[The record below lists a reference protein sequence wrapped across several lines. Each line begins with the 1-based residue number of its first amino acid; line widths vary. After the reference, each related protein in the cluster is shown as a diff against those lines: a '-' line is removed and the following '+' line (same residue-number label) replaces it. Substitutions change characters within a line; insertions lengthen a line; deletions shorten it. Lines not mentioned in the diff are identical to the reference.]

1 MGSAISRRD
10 FLGGGV
16 GISALTAMGAAGVRP
31 AQAAFPER
39 GITVVVPYTAGG
51 GSDISARL
59 LAKDLEPILGRP
71 VTVEN
76 RAGGGGWIGWGSLA
90 ASNPDGYTIGY
101 VNAPSIFAGYLDRSI
116 AGGAR
121 KENLESFTPLI
132 NHVVDYN
139 LWAVKNDSKYQTL
152 ADVIE
157 DGKKRPAQITFTGGG
172 YGTDDHIALL
182 GIEAATGA
190 KFSIVHFRGTAEG
203 KTAALGGHIDIM
215 AVNVSEVAEDVKN
228 GQIRVLGVMSPT
240 RSKFM
245 PNAPTFREQGHDQIW
260 AVSRGIAG
268 PAGLPKD
275 VEATLVTALEKAIM
289 LPEHR
294 SKAEALALDP
304 TPIKGDAYRKFLKDN
319 EQATKKLMNW

>member
-1 MGSAISRRD
+1 MGSTISRRG
-10 FLGGGV
+10 FLGASAGA
-16 GISALTAMGAAGVRP
+16 SALTAMGMTGIRP
-31 AQAAFPER
+31 AHAAFPER
-39 GITVVVPYTAGG
+39 GIIVVVPYSAGG

-59 LAKDLEPILGRP
+59 LARDLEPIVGQP

-90 ASNPDGYTIGY
+90 AAKPDGYTIGY
-101 VNAPSIFAGYLDRSI
+101 INAPSIFAGYLDRSI

-139 LWAVKNDSKYQTL
+139 LWAVKNDSKYRTVQ
-152 ADVIE
+152 DVIE
-157 DGKKRPAQITFTGGG
+157 DGKKRPGEITFTGGG

-182 GIEAATGA
+182 GIEASTGA
-190 KFSIVHFRGTAEG
+190 KFSIVHFRGTSEG

-228 GQIRVLGVMSPT
+228 GSIRVLGVMSPE

-245 PNAPTFREQGHDQIW
+245 PNAPTFREQGMNEVW

-275 VEATLVTALEKAIM
+275 VETSLIAALEKAIN
-289 LPEHR
+289 LPAHR

-304 TPIKGDAYRKFLKDN
+304 SPTKGEAYRKFLKDN

>member
-1 MGSAISRRD
+1 MVSGISRRG
-10 FLGGGV
+10 FLG
-16 GISALTAMGAAGVRP
+16 ATAAASAAGFSGIRS
-31 AQAAFPER
+31 AHAAFPER
-39 GITVVVPYTAGG
+39 GLVVIVPYSAGG

-59 LAKDLEPILGRP
+59 LAKDLEPIVGHP

-76 RAGGGGWIGWGSLA
+76 RAGGGGWIGWGGLA
-90 ASNPDGYTIGY
+90 AAKPDGYTIGY

-139 LWAVKNDSKYQTL
+139 LWAVKNDSKYKTV

-157 DGKKRPAQITFTGGG
+157 DGKKRPNTITFTGGG

-190 KFSIVHFRGTAEG
+190 KFSIVHFRGTSEG

-215 AVNVSEVAEDVKN
+215 AVNVSEVAEDVRN
-228 GQIRVLGVMSPT
+228 GSIRVLGVMSPT

-245 PNAPTFREQGHDQIW
+245 PNAPTFREQGMDQVW
-260 AVSRGIAG
+260 AVSRGIAA

-275 VEATLVTALEKAIM
+275 VEATLIAALDKAIN
-289 LPEHR
+289 LPAHR
-294 SKAEALALDP
+294 SKAEALSLDP
-304 TPIKGDAYRKFLKDN
+304 SPTKGEADRKFLKDN